1 MTEEKAMK
9 ATSLLHEIRGTK
21 AAVRRLKDERAAR
34 ATGLDPN
41 APGPRNYVLRIIDDE
56 WGRIGEKCV
65 AFFITAMDEAIENEE
80 KLLAELTKELEE
92 L

>member
-1 MTEEKAMK
+1 MTEDKAMK
-9 ATSLLHEIRGTK
+9 AVNLLREIRETK

-41 APGPRNYVLRIIDDE
+41 APGPRNYVLRIIEDE
-56 WGRIGEKCV
+56 WGRLGENCI
-65 AFFITAMDEAIENEE
+65 AFFIKAMDEAIENEE
-80 KLLAELTKELEE
+80 KRLAELTKELDE